1 MTMADALAMS
11 IQMPEMMALMFIA
24 RSGITRAQQ

>member
-1 MTMADALAMS
+1 MADALALS

-24 RSGITRAQQ
+24 GSGIARAEQ